1 MTVGPDSVGYKLT
14 EESILFGGNTLTAT
28 DCAACADP
36 TLEIGNLG
44 LVKGILTEQ
53 ELAEFQDSVRHELE
67 RIIDTMKT
75 SPADLPVVLVGGGA
89 IIAPTE
95 LKGAS
100 KVLRPKWS
108 QVANA
113 IGAAMARVSAVV
125 DTIRST
131 EKEGT
136 EAIVAEVCQE
146 AREKTIAAGAKSE
159 SVRIIEIDTMPLQVS
174 SPDLKLSQPTYKSTY
189 VRSVC
194 FVQIPFHRA
203 RSRGL

>member
-1 MTVGPDSVGYKLT
+1 MTAGPDSVGYKLT

-28 DCAACADP
+28 DCAVCADP
-36 TLEIGNLG
+36 TLEIGNPE

-53 ELAEFQDSVRHELE
+53 ELAEFKDVIRHKLE

-89 IIAPTE
+89 IIAPIE

-131 EKEGT
+131 EKKGT

-146 AREKTIAAGAKSE
+146 AKERTIAAGAKSE
-159 SVRIIEIDTMPLQVS
+159 SVKIIEIDTLPLQVS
-174 SPDLKLSQPTYKSTY
+174 FLYLKLTQPTHELSDA
-189 VRSVC
+189 RLVC
-194 FVQIPFHRA
+194 CV
-203 RSRGL
+203 